1 MSTTPVS
8 VFGAP
13 SQVWSV
19 PPEDV
24 IRQATAS
31 LRGYVYQLHAS
42 AAAWLE
48 LRADDELYLEVA
60 EDFTELLREPGRMD
74 DVLRAT
80 QVKDTR
86 ESGAVTLNSPDVLA
100 AIESLHRLR
109 ACNPGREVRFV
120 FLTTSRIGQ
129 ERKDVLPSGVA
140 GLTAWEAA
148 ASGGDVGELRRAL
161 LQRTLSEEL
170 RTFVSNSVPE
180 QLRAELLSPMVF
192 ACGAL
197 DWRSLEESNRRA
209 IVNRREQLRSTTDMA
224 HRAYDAVFR
233 DAVACALGPDP
244 RRLNGIQLQAC
255 LERATSIAVPSSVA
269 VDLLGE
275 RVERPSTALS
285 IDELRDLAESLIE
298 TGAPPSIDLLFPG
311 AKAAA
316 RDALVDAFSVE
327 PRLTEIKFNE
337 APTSASLSDLIG
349 LPEKKHLIVGQPGSG
364 KTHALWH
371 AANKLLAVGTIVP
384 LYLPAGQATGW
395 HDLEEMITEA
405 APGVKLTTLFQD
417 PRICVFVDSWSDLA
431 GAGQVGEKRRA
442 LRALRSARLVATAK
456 FADIDDG
463 TLKQWTLDLLPPDRV
478 ARAVSAATSYEA
490 LPPSSV
496 IDLLRLPLL
505 LAIQVLSDA
514 RSTTTGDLLRQFH
527 EHLMRGLPERFT
539 EILAGAVADLSLA
552 GTRSFGRL
560 MDELQT
566 RSAKV
571 DITDPARLLRNLG
584 TILERGGQAVPFH
597 ELYWSW
603 LTGRGL
609 LGDAVVE
616 RAVGLLRT
624 RESYALAI
632 QSGGRAAE
640 RDVNAAVREDI
651 VLAAA
656 LDVSRGAERSI
667 PALTETLS
675 RALADSRLAVRNRAA
690 IAALEGGLPELL
702 RPALEVLA
710 DLGRSSMYP
719 SEWKQALRPKALYAQ
734 RATLAD
740 WLGAPNSSLVLDAIA
755 EGGGPEWSLWLEQVA
770 ADGRISWAE
779 AAATALGCYGDVP
792 QWVRPHLDT
801 VIALRA
807 WLLRPAAA
815 RRSNRALARFIAIE
829 YERLVESVVELNS
842 SGWIELNRV
851 LVGCGDD
858 DVFDL
863 LLSRFPSM
871 RPRAQELLGF
881 AAVERGSPWVAR
893 YQRVALATGAPHHH
907 KLAEEFSLEI
917 DDETARAWINAGHDE
932 AGWRVLIA
940 RHGEGILPEMIRQ
953 LPSSFAGIH
962 HIPALAHMRWLP
974 NAPVTLIDEVWR
986 RLGNPMQPKAMQDVL
1001 NAIARVYPVG
1011 IPHIVRFIAEQPN
1024 ALPGYH
1030 LRQALL
1036 LYRDWQKRSGV
1047 VLGVKTTDGIEH
1059 PFSDWIALHSVMSR
1073 WEDHFTPELLALSP
1087 ELAIDYVVHTLDDE
1101 RAASVLKALKG
1112 VAVYSV
1118 PLLNRMLAVPALAAL
1133 VPQVFAE
1140 GFDLFP
1146 IDALRRCIASGDID
1160 QESLLYR
1167 LAATAN
1173 PLHRA
1178 VHEELLERAL
1188 ACSPKWHD
1196 LRYVADMLRAY
1207 SREEVL
1213 QIIDAALHGR
1223 EDGWFWF
1230 VRLVEATRGE
1240 RLINEDGALRHY
1252 QPQKLL

>member
-8 VFGAP
+8 VFGDP

-48 LRADDELYLEVA
+48 LGADDELYLEVA
-60 EDFTELLREPGRMD
+60 EDFAELLREPGRMD

-109 ACNPGREVRFV
+109 ACNPGREVRLV

-129 ERKDVLPSGVA
+129 ERKDALPSGVS

-180 QLRAELLSPMVF
+180 QLRAQLLSPMVF

-209 IVNRREQLRSTTDMA
+209 IVNRRQQFRSTTDMA

-244 RRLNGIQLQAC
+244 RRVNGIQLQAC

-269 VDLLGE
+269 VDVLAE
-275 RVERPSTALS
+275 RIERPSTALS

-298 TGAPPSIDLLFPG
+298 TGAPPSIDLLFPE

-316 RDALVDAFSVE
+316 RDALVDAFSAE
-327 PRLTEIKFNE
+327 PRLTEIKFNGV
-337 APTSASLSDLIG
+337 PSIASLSDLIG
-349 LPEKKHLIVGQPGSG
+349 FSEKKHLIVGQPGSG

-371 AANKLLAVGTIVP
+371 AAKKLLAAGTIVP
-384 LYLPAGQATGW
+384 LYLPAAQATGW
-395 HDLEEMITEA
+395 HDLEEMITDA
-405 APGVKLTTLFQD
+405 VPGVKLSTLFQD
-417 PRICVFVDSWSDLA
+417 PRICVFVDSWSEFA
-431 GAGQVGEKRRA
+431 CTAQVGEKQRA
-442 LRALRSARLVATAK
+442 LRALRSARLIATAK
-456 FADIDDG
+456 FSDIDDG
-463 TLKQWTLDLLPPDRV
+463 PFKKWTLDLLSPDRV
-478 ARAVSAATSYEA
+478 ALAVAAATPGEA

-496 IDLLRLPLL
+496 LDLLRLPLL
-505 LAIQVLSDA
+505 LTIQVLSDA
-514 RSTTTGDLLRQFH
+514 CSATTGDLLRQFH

-539 EILAGAVADLSLA
+539 DALAGAVADLTLA
-552 GTRSFGRL
+552 ETRSFGRL

-571 DITDPARLLRNLG
+571 GITDPARLLRNLG

-597 ELYWSW
+597 DLYWSW

-609 LGDAVVE
+609 LGDAVAE
-616 RAVGLLRT
+616 RAVLPLRT

-632 QSGGRAAE
+632 QSGSRAAE
-640 RDVNAAVREDI
+640 SDVNATLREDI

-656 LDVSRGAERSI
+656 LDASRGAEHPM
-667 PALTETLS
+667 PALKEAFS
-675 RALADSRLAVRNRAA
+675 CALVDPRLAVRYRAA
-690 IAALEGGLPELL
+690 IAALEGARPELL

-719 SEWKQALRPKALYAQ
+719 TEWKQALRPKALYAQ

-740 WLGAPNSSLVLDAIA
+740 WLGAPNSSLVLEVIA
-755 EGGGPEWSLWLEQVA
+755 QRGGPEWSLWLEQVA

-779 AAATALGCYGDVP
+779 AAATALGCCGNVP
-792 QWVRPHLDT
+792 PWVRPHLDT
-801 VIALRA
+801 VIASRA
-807 WLLRPAAA
+807 WLLRPVSV
-815 RRSNRALARFIAIE
+815 RRGNRALARFIATE
-829 YERLVESVVELNS
+829 YERLLESVVESNS
-842 SGWIELNRV
+842 SAWIELNRV

-858 DVFDL
+858 EAFGQL
-863 LLSRFPSM
+863 LARFPFM
-871 RPRAQELLGF
+871 KPRAQELLGF
-881 AAVERGSPWVAR
+881 AVVERGSPWVAR
-893 YQRVALATGAPHHH
+893 YQRVALSTGASHHH
-907 KLAEEFSLEI
+907 KLAEELSLEI
-917 DDETARAWINAGHDE
+917 DDETARAWIAAGHAE
-932 AGWRVLIA
+932 SGWRVLIA
-940 RHGEGILPEMIRQ
+940 RHGETLLPELIGE
-953 LPSSFAGIH
+953 LPPSFAGLH
-962 HIPALAHMRWLP
+962 HIPALAYMRWLP
-974 NAPVTLIDEVWR
+974 CAPEMLIDEVWR
-986 RLGNPMQPKAMQDVL
+986 RLGSPMQPKAMQDVL

-1024 ALPGYH
+1024 ALPAYH

-1036 LYRDWQKRSGV
+1036 LYEDWQKRSGIA
-1047 VLGVKTTDGIEH
+1047 LGVKTADGIEH
-1059 PFSDWIALHSVMSR
+1059 PFSDWIALQSAMNQ

-1087 ELAIDYVVHTLDDE
+1087 DLAIKSVVHHLDDE
-1101 RAASVLKALKG
+1101 RAAAVLKALKG
-1112 VAVYSV
+1112 TATYSA
-1118 PLLNRMLAVPALAAL
+1118 PLLDRMLAVPTLASL

-1146 IDALRRCIASGDID
+1146 VEALRRCLASTDID
-1160 QESLLYR
+1160 QDRLLYR
-1167 LAATAN
+1167 LAATVN
-1173 PLHRA
+1173 PMHRA
-1178 VHEELLERAL
+1178 VHEELLERTL
-1188 ACSPKWHD
+1188 LCSTKWHE

-1213 QIIDAALHGR
+1213 QIIDAAPHSR

-1230 VRLVEATRGE
+1230 VRLVEVTRGE

-1252 QPQKLL
+1252 